1 MIYNKRPHWIVPVL
15 QTGFVA
21 GCAYSSTMIWANLQ
35 GSPLAAEIAASV
47 GLGAASFS
55 AMVFGVAWNGL
66 TITHI
71 GDDTPPETRTN
82 QQEVHRGIITPK
94 GWNEPPGFS
103 NDSRVVPQAD
113 TSRVIIRLAS
123 GGGVFLTITRE
134 QLRYVAGLLK
144 GGRYNIPVNIYGP
157 DTPMERGD
165 VERLRSELVKANLA
179 RATQS
184 GRVVLTEPGR
194 VAIMQAAALPY

>member
-1 MIYNKRPHWIVPVL
+1 MIYNHRPNPIIPVL
-15 QTGFVA
+15 QTAFVA
-21 GCAYSSTMIWANLQ
+21 GCAYSSTLLWAKIN
-35 GSPLAAEIAASV
+35 GSPLPNEIAASV

-66 TITHI
+66 TVQVI
-71 GDDTPPETRTN
+71 DDRPHPPAKPEQTQTPQGWNTPPGYEG
-82 QQEVHRGIITPK
+82 VA
-94 GWNEPPGFS
+94 S
-103 NDSRVVPQAD
+103 VPAQAD
-113 TSRVIIRLAS
+113 PGRVIIRLNGS
-123 GGGVFLTITRE
+123 EYIFLTITRE

-165 VERLRSELVKANLA
+165 VERLRAELVKANLA

-194 VAIMQAAALPY
+194 AALMQAAALPY

>member
-66 TITHI
+66 TVQVIDSAPHAPKAEQ
-71 GDDTPPETRTN
+71 PPA
-82 QQEVHRGIITPK
+82 
-94 GWNEPPGFS
+94 PGGYQPLD
-103 NDSRVVPQAD
+103 NTATTAYRP
-113 TSRVIIRLAS
+113 RM
-123 GGGVFLTITRE
+123 VFLPTGPNSAIALEITAE
-134 QLRYVAGLLK
+134 QLAELRRRVTT
-144 GGRYNIPVNIYGP
+144 GRLNIPVNGLQKFTSSEAKKLRQEAEDKRLVRVIAGNQ
-157 DTPMERGD
+157 
-165 VERLRSELVKANLA
+165 VEWTLEAAGMILRASPAPLV
-179 RATQS
+179 
-184 GRVVLTEPGR
+184 RV
-194 VAIMQAAALPY
+194 